1 MAAIAIGGIF
11 MLCISS
17 AVGGG
22 LRFIQTKD
30 KDVRAD
36 QVSSD
41 ATPTPTPTPTST
53 IHKSRFYTFTALA
66 PESDGPNSCRGK
78 IHAQQAIGGA
88 VVHDLDALHAAFPDG
103 LSAPAEFDP
112 SCCLEFENL
121 NLESMSYTLFGETHT
136 KSNIK
141 GDTKQ
146 VLNLSETRG
155 TTTECATDINAKFK
169 ILE

>member
-1 MAAIAIGGIF
+1 MDAIAIGVVF
-11 MLCISS
+11 MSCIST
-17 AVGGG
+17 AAGG
-22 LRFIQTKD
+22 LLFIQTKD

-41 ATPTPTPTPTST
+41 AAEPKLSKPL
-53 IHKSRFYTFTALA
+53 FYKLTKQHQ
-66 PESDGPNSCRGK
+66 PNSC
-78 IHAQQAIGGA
+78 GGD
-88 VVHDLDALHAAFPDG
+88 VLYSLHSTTMD
-103 LSAPAEFDP
+103 LSADIKIDDVSSSILSRGEVP

-121 NLESMSYTLFGETHT
+121 NLDSLSYTLFGETRT

-146 VLNLSETRG
+146 VLNLSETRAITG
-155 TTTECATDINAKFK
+155 GEQTACATDISAKFT

>member
-1 MAAIAIGGIF
+1 MAAIAIGGVF

-22 LRFIQTKD
+22 LIFIRTKNQ
-30 KDVRAD
+30 DVRAD
-36 QVSSD
+36 QVASD
-41 ATPTPTPTPTST
+41 AEQKLSKPFY
-53 IHKSRFYTFTALA
+53 HKLTKQHQPSSCAGEVLYSLQS
-66 PESDGPNSCRGK
+66 ESAN
-78 IHAQQAIGGA
+78 
-88 VVHDLDALHAAFPDG
+88 
-103 LSAPAEFDP
+103 LSADIKLDDVSSSILSRGEVP

-121 NLESMSYTLFGETHT
+121 NLESLSYTLFGETHT

-146 VLNLSETRG
+146 VLNLSETRAITG
-155 TTTECATDINAKFK
+155 GEQTACATDISAKFK

>member
-1 MAAIAIGGIF
+1 MAAIAIGGVF

-22 LRFIQTKD
+22 LLFIRTKNQD
-30 KDVRAD
+30 SPVEAS
-36 QVSSD
+36 QEASD
-41 ATPTPTPTPTST
+41 AEPKLSKPF
-53 IHKSRFYTFTALA
+53 FYKLTKQHQ
-66 PESDGPNSCRGK
+66 PNSC
-78 IHAQQAIGGA
+78 GGE
-88 VVHDLDALHAAFPDG
+88 VLHSLQSKTMD
-103 LSAPAEFDP
+103 LSADIKIEDVSSSILSRNEVP

-121 NLESMSYTLFGETHT
+121 NLESLSYTLFGETRT

-146 VLNLSETRG
+146 VLNLSETRAITG
-155 TTTECATDINAKFK
+155 GEQTACATDISAKFT

>member
-1 MAAIAIGGIF
+1 

-22 LRFIQTKD
+22 LLFIRTKNQ
-30 KDVRAD
+30 DVRAD
-36 QVSSD
+36 QVSPD
-41 ATPTPTPTPTST
+41 AEPKLSKPFFYKLTKQHQPTSCGGEVLYSLQLENMDLSSD
-53 IHKSRFYTFTALA
+53 IKLDDVSSSSLSRGE
-66 PESDGPNSCRGK
+66 P
-78 IHAQQAIGGA
+78 
-88 VVHDLDALHAAFPDG
+88 
-103 LSAPAEFDP
+103 P

-121 NLESMSYTLFGETHT
+121 NLESLSYTLFGETRT

-146 VLNLSETRG
+146 VLNLSETRAITG
-155 TTTECATDINAKFK
+155 GEQTACATDISAKFT

>member
-1 MAAIAIGGIF
+1 MAAIAIGGVF

-22 LRFIQTKD
+22 LLFIRTKD

-41 ATPTPTPTPTST
+41 AEPKLSKPF
-53 IHKSRFYTFTALA
+53 FYKLTKQHQ
-66 PESDGPNSCRGK
+66 PNSC
-78 IHAQQAIGGA
+78 GGDVLYSMEA
-88 VVHDLDALHAAFPDG
+88 ESMD
-103 LSAPAEFDP
+103 LSADIKLDDVSSSILSRGEVP

-121 NLESMSYTLFGETHT
+121 NLESLSYTLFGETRT

-146 VLNLSETRG
+146 VLNLSETRAITG
-155 TTTECATDINAKFK
+155 GEQTACATDISAKFT

>member
-1 MAAIAIGGIF
+1 MAAIAIGGVF

-22 LRFIQTKD
+22 LLFIRTKNQ
-30 KDVRAD
+30 DVRAD
-36 QVSSD
+36 QVAPD
-41 ATPTPTPTPTST
+41 AESKLSKPF
-53 IHKSRFYTFTALA
+53 FYKLTKQHQ
-66 PESDGPNSCRGK
+66 PNSC
-78 IHAQQAIGGA
+78 GGDVLYSMEA
-88 VVHDLDALHAAFPDG
+88 ESMD
-103 LSAPAEFDP
+103 LSADIKLDDVSSSILSRGEVP

-121 NLESMSYTLFGETHT
+121 NLESLSYTLFGETRT

-146 VLNLSETRG
+146 VLNLSETRAITG
-155 TTTECATDINAKFK
+155 GEQTACATDISAKFT

>member
-1 MAAIAIGGIF
+1 MAAIAIGGVF

-22 LRFIQTKD
+22 LLFIRTKNQ
-30 KDVRAD
+30 DVPAEPKY
-36 QVSSD
+36 SK
-41 ATPTPTPTPTST
+41 PF
-53 IHKSRFYTFTALA
+53 FYKLTKQHQ
-66 PESDGPNSCRGK
+66 PNSC
-78 IHAQQAIGGA
+78 GGE
-88 VVHDLDALHAAFPDG
+88 VLHSLQSNTMD
-103 LSAPAEFDP
+103 LSADIKLDDVSSSILSRGEVP

-121 NLESMSYTLFGETHT
+121 NLESLSYTLFGETRT

-146 VLNLSETRG
+146 VLNLSETRAITG
-155 TTTECATDINAKFK
+155 GEQTACATDISAKFT

>member
-1 MAAIAIGGIF
+1 MAAIAIGGVF

-22 LRFIQTKD
+22 LLFIRTKNQ
-30 KDVRAD
+30 DVRAD
-36 QVSSD
+36 QVAPD
-41 ATPTPTPTPTST
+41 AESKLSKPF
-53 IHKSRFYTFTALA
+53 FYKLTKQHQ
-66 PESDGPNSCRGK
+66 PNSC
-78 IHAQQAIGGA
+78 GGE
-88 VVHDLDALHAAFPDG
+88 VLYSLQSETMD
-103 LSAPAEFDP
+103 LSADIKLDDVSSSILSRGEVP

-121 NLESMSYTLFGETHT
+121 NLESLSYTLFGETRT

-146 VLNLSETRG
+146 VLNLSETRAITG
-155 TTTECATDINAKFK
+155 GEQTACATDISAKFT

>member
-1 MAAIAIGGIF
+1 MAAIAIGGVF

-22 LRFIQTKD
+22 LLFIRTKD
-30 KDVRAD
+30 QDVRAD

-41 ATPTPTPTPTST
+41 AESKLSKPF
-53 IHKSRFYTFTALA
+53 FYKLTKQHQ
-66 PESDGPNSCRGK
+66 PNSC
-78 IHAQQAIGGA
+78 GGDVLYSMEA
-88 VVHDLDALHAAFPDG
+88 KSMD
-103 LSAPAEFDP
+103 LSADIKLDDVSSSILSRGEVP

-121 NLESMSYTLFGETHT
+121 NLESLSYTLFGETRT

-146 VLNLSETRG
+146 VLNLSETRAITG
-155 TTTECATDINAKFK
+155 GEQTACATDISAKFT

>member
-1 MAAIAIGGIF
+1 MAAIAIGGVF

-22 LRFIQTKD
+22 LLFIRTKNQ
-30 KDVRAD
+30 DVRAD
-36 QVSSD
+36 QVASD
-41 ATPTPTPTPTST
+41 AESKLSKPF
-53 IHKSRFYTFTALA
+53 FYKLTKQHQ
-66 PESDGPNSCRGK
+66 PNSC
-78 IHAQQAIGGA
+78 GGE
-88 VVHDLDALHAAFPDG
+88 VLYSLQSETMD
-103 LSAPAEFDP
+103 LSADIKLDDVSSSILSRGEVP

-121 NLESMSYTLFGETHT
+121 NLESLSYTLFGETRT

-146 VLNLSETRG
+146 VLNLSETRAITG
-155 TTTECATDINAKFK
+155 GEQTACATDISAKFT